1 MAAPGNTCC
10 CHDLLMNPAL
20 SITAYLI
27 VAVWKAGGY
36 QVCVCVCGYFNGP
49 CSWGICLNG

>member
-36 QVCVCVCGYFNGP
+36 QVCVCGYFNGP